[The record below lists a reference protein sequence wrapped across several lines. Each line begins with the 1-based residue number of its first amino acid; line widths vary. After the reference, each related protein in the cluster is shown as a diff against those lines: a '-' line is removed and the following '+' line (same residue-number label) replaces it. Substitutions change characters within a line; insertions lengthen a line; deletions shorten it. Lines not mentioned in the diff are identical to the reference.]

1 MKIRRNLV
9 TGALVIVALM
19 AAYWGAVPFAAKAQ
33 GEPQEL
39 LSFEDFECPGECA
52 PNAPVCCWEAP
63 PIIVVID

>member
-9 TGALVIVALM
+9 IGALAIVALM
-19 AAYWGAVPFAAKAQ
+19 AAHLGVVPFAAEAQ
-33 GEPQEL
+33 REPQEL
-39 LSFEDFECPGECA
+39 LSFENCECPDECA

>member
-9 TGALVIVALM
+9 IGALAAVALT
-19 AAYWGAVPFAAKAQ
+19 AAYLGAVPFAATAQ
-33 GEPQEL
+33 DEPEEL
-39 LSFEDFECPGECA
+39 LSFNDFQCPHECE